1 MSKPAPKSIDTTW
14 DGAWH
19 YMFHSDKTPVALGG
33 PNTFSKF
40 LSHPTFIS
48 KRQQIMSGIAPAND
62 TFPIDMRKH
71 VYHIGRTNV
80 AYTSKDGE
88 IVFYLGVDDGFWDA
102 NFVFELL
109 GKIIDKPEWEPD
121 KDGPNLELPH
131 GAPYSYAPSYI
142 ILPL

>member
-1 MSKPAPKSIDTTW
+1 MSKPASKSIDTTW
-14 DGAWH
+14 DSAWH

-88 IVFYLGVDDGFWDA
+88 IVFYLGVDDGFWDVNVA
-102 NFVFELL
+102 KEWLSV
-109 GKIIDKPEWEPD
+109 KIYGINPSDEMED
-121 KDGPNLELPH
+121 NLEVL
-131 GAPYSYAPSYI
+131 GTPYPYIPMIVRVPNSY
-142 ILPL
+142 